1 MRPRLSILMAI
12 SLCALAACAPHE
24 PRAASVLALRGDA
37 QAGGRLYGAIC
48 AHCHRRADA
57 WPLTLQLYG
66 ADGVAS
72 SLIRGAPHT
81 RMPSF
86 ARWSDQ
92 RLADVLAYLRT
103 LK

>member
-1 MRPRLSILMAI
+1 VHLSFSILMAI
-12 SLCALAACAPHE
+12 GLCVLTACAPHD

-37 QAGGRLYGAIC
+37 LTGGRLYGAIC
-48 AHCHRRADA
+48 AHCHKRDDA

-92 RLADVLAYLRT
+92 RLADVLAYVRT